1 MKNYIALLPNELVSK
16 IISYTY
22 SPQSKEL
29 CQDVQ
34 SYKKTETYLK
44 NIYRED
50 FHDEEE
56 AMGWLAN
63 NICRFLNDDIA
74 TMYGYS
80 PRFINIF
87 RRPIQN
93 KIKSD
98 IEIARYIETITIIA
112 DGTLTNVDVNVP
124 ISLMKPCER
133 IQLINW
139 LDTLRWNNPQ
149 L

>member
-1 MKNYIALLPNELVSK
+1 
-16 IISYTY
+16 
-22 SPQSKEL
+22 
-29 CQDVQ
+29 
-34 SYKKTETYLK
+34 
-44 NIYRED
+44 
-50 FHDEEE
+50 
-56 AMGWLAN
+56 MGWLSN

-112 DGTLTNVDVNVP
+112 EGTLNQCRCQCTYRGCNET
-124 ISLMKPCER
+124 M
-133 IQLINW
+133 
-139 LDTLRWNNPQ
+139 
-149 L
+149 